1 MPAPTPKELQKEL
14 TFKTALLKVSKAV
27 SETHNRQ
34 QLFKSVFE
42 AIKIVFPYDH
52 ARLFLIDQEADI
64 FWEILDEESLGP
76 WSYKGHHPSSF
87 VYTKQPDL
95 FEVAT
100 QSTHMSNPQWKAVKN
115 EGFQQLIAAPL
126 RHNNKQFGLICFL
139 SKQKDF
145 FTKSDFSL
153 FQAIT
158 DQIAIAVNNVLIQ
171 EQLLEEKQFKETLL
185 SISEAIAS
193 IQNRQKLF
201 KVIFERI
208 KPIFPFDDLGLFV
221 NDSTGE
227 YQRDI
232 SIDDELVL
240 TIQGMNE
247 YPKGWL
253 PRDQGITEFMEKGP
267 MICSLA
273 TLIEKYPGHSH
284 YPILQKQGLM
294 QVIGG
299 PLSVGA
305 VPYGLLVFW
314 SKQEDFYS
322 EKNIPLFRAI
332 LEQLSVAVDNILAN
346 EQLQEEKQFKETL
359 LGIGK
364 AVAKIQNR
372 QQLLS
377 VVFEYIKT
385 VFPYD
390 GFGVFVLDETRQ
402 FHFEIIQATKNKYIA
417 AQKRIEEVFGKNAL
431 YRHQNTSVAWLMEQG
446 PTIISLDNL
455 DAKAPHPQHKYMKE
469 EGIKQLIGGPLSS
482 GDKKIGMLCFSTTKE
497 DFYKESD
504 LYLFRAISEQLSAAV
519 SNVLANE
526 EIQQRNLE
534 QRIQITLTNELQKE
548 TSREIRLKKFA
559 EALEQIFPSDF
570 TSFFFTEARLDD
582 LGMGFEHIGA
592 QEYRKITVRDFL
604 AMTDVS
610 LPTFLDIVKKDKV
623 SLPLILELDQLEK
636 EQALDPVRKG
646 IYHKLKMRSILIL
659 PIYLGD
665 EVFTIYLR
673 SRKSGIYYEKHL
685 ALFQRIFPSFT
696 LSLEKAMNFEA
707 LAQLN
712 TLLKEEKA
720 YLEEEVEQR
729 YNFEEMIGESAVMQ
743 QVFEKV
749 RVVMNTDTTVLILGE
764 TGTGKELVARAL
776 HSASS
781 RKAKPLIKV
790 NCATLPKEL
799 IESELFGHE
808 KGAFTGAVNQRIGKF
823 ELAQEGTIFLDEIG
837 ELPLALQAKLLRVI
851 QEKEFE
857 RLGGNKTIQVNP
869 RIIAATNRDLEKEVA
884 EGNFRSDIFFR
895 LSVYPV
901 KLPPLRDRGEDIEA
915 LTYYFLE
922 KYNRKVGKRIHK
934 ISKAALQT
942 LELYNWPGN
951 VRELEHIIERSV
963 LLTTGNALEVA
974 LEKPSKSLSK
984 STAFEFKTL
993 QEAETELIFETL
1005 KRCKGKISGKNGAAA
1020 LLGVPPTTLEYRMKR
1035 AGITREMV
1043 IGKKK

>member
-1 MPAPTPKELQKEL
+1 
-14 TFKTALLKVSKAV
+14 
-27 SETHNRQ
+27 
-34 QLFKSVFE
+34 
-42 AIKIVFPYDH
+42 
-52 ARLFLIDQEADI
+52 
-64 FWEILDEESLGP
+64 
-76 WSYKGHHPSSF
+76 
-87 VYTKQPDL
+87 
-95 FEVAT
+95 
-100 QSTHMSNPQWKAVKN
+100 
-115 EGFQQLIAAPL
+115 
-126 RHNNKQFGLICFL
+126 
-139 SKQKDF
+139 
-145 FTKSDFSL
+145 
-153 FQAIT
+153 
-158 DQIAIAVNNVLIQ
+158 
-171 EQLLEEKQFKETLL
+171 
-185 SISEAIAS
+185 
-193 IQNRQKLF
+193 
-201 KVIFERI
+201 
-208 KPIFPFDDLGLFV
+208 
-221 NDSTGE
+221 
-227 YQRDI
+227 
-232 SIDDELVL
+232 
-240 TIQGMNE
+240 
-247 YPKGWL
+247 
-253 PRDQGITEFMEKGP
+253 
-267 MICSLA
+267 
-273 TLIEKYPGHSH
+273 
-284 YPILQKQGLM
+284 
-294 QVIGG
+294 
-299 PLSVGA
+299 
-305 VPYGLLVFW
+305 
-314 SKQEDFYS
+314 
-322 EKNIPLFRAI
+322 
-332 LEQLSVAVDNILAN
+332 
-346 EQLQEEKQFKETL
+346 
-359 LGIGK
+359 
-364 AVAKIQNR
+364 
-372 QQLLS
+372 
-377 VVFEYIKT
+377 
-385 VFPYD
+385 
-390 GFGVFVLDETRQ
+390 
-402 FHFEIIQATKNKYIA
+402 
-417 AQKRIEEVFGKNAL
+417 
-431 YRHQNTSVAWLMEQG
+431 
-446 PTIISLDNL
+446 
-455 DAKAPHPQHKYMKE
+455 
-469 EGIKQLIGGPLSS
+469 
-482 GDKKIGMLCFSTTKE
+482 
-497 DFYKESD
+497 
-504 LYLFRAISEQLSAAV
+504 
-519 SNVLANE
+519 
-526 EIQQRNLE
+526 
-534 QRIQITLTNELQKE
+534 
-548 TSREIRLKKFA
+548 
-559 EALEQIFPSDF
+559 
-570 TSFFFTEARLDD
+570 
-582 LGMGFEHIGA
+582 
-592 QEYRKITVRDFL
+592 
-604 AMTDVS
+604 
-610 LPTFLDIVKKDKV
+610 
-623 SLPLILELDQLEK
+623 
-636 EQALDPVRKG
+636 RKG

-685 ALFQRIFPSFT
+685 ALFQRIYPSFT
-696 LSLEKAMNFEA
+696 LSLEKAMNIES

-884 EGNFRSDIFFR
+884 EGNFRSDLFFR